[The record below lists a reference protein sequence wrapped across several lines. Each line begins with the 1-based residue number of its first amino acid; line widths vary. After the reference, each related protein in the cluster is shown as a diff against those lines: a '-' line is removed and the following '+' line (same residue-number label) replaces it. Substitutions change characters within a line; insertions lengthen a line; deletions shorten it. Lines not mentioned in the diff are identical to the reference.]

1 VKKTVKKNIIILI
14 LTFVIIVCLVG
25 SFIVY
30 AKSEEEKPILQTKVT
45 EELNYLENYL
55 VSILGDFN
63 SLSIQENTIQLKSDK
78 TAGEEQQTETKQ
90 SANTKQEGTVSPS
103 EETQNSSNK
112 NANSSQGNSE
122 DNTENQNEQPSSAN
136 SILAKDGK
144 YSTNWSKIELQIEHL
159 YQTWNTVA
167 IDLHALNIE
176 GNSILS
182 FSNFLNSAT
191 QNIKKKQKTAA
202 MDDVTKLYDLL
213 LDYKKQYDQNSEKT
227 KLMVIQ
233 NYVIQAYTNVTN
245 AKWQEANKQLTQAE
259 KDFANLLNT
268 VIPGQEQNQ
277 VIKNQCYILLN
288 ELKSAVNLQDK
299 DIFYIQFQNLIPKME
314 LL

>member
-1 VKKTVKKNIIILI
+1 MKKNIIILI

-90 SANTKQEGTVSPS
+90 STNTKQEGTVSPS

>member
-1 VKKTVKKNIIILI
+1 M
-14 LTFVIIVCLVG
+14 
-25 SFIVY
+25 
-30 AKSEEEKPILQTKVT
+30 T

-90 SANTKQEGTVSPS
+90 STNTKQEGTVSPS

>member
-299 DIFYIQFQNLIPKME
+299 DIFYIQFQNLDS
-314 LL
+314 

>member
-1 VKKTVKKNIIILI
+1 MKKNIIILI

-90 SANTKQEGTVSPS
+90 STNTKQEGTVSTS

>member
-90 SANTKQEGTVSPS
+90 STNTKQEGTVSPS

>member
-1 VKKTVKKNIIILI
+1 MKKTVKKNIIILI

-122 DNTENQNEQPSSAN
+122 DNTENQNEQPISAN

>member
-1 VKKTVKKNIIILI
+1 MKKNIIILI

-90 SANTKQEGTVSPS
+90 STNTKQEGTVSPS

-176 GNSILS
+176 RNSILS

>member
-1 VKKTVKKNIIILI
+1 MKKTVKKNIIILI

-90 SANTKQEGTVSPS
+90 STNTKQEGTVSPS

>member
-1 VKKTVKKNIIILI
+1 MKKTVKKNIIILI

-277 VIKNQCYILLN
+277 VIKNKCYILLN

>member
-1 VKKTVKKNIIILI
+1 MKKTVKKNIIILI

-90 SANTKQEGTVSPS
+90 STNTKQEGTVSPS

-122 DNTENQNEQPSSAN
+122 D
-136 SILAKDGK
+136 
-144 YSTNWSKIELQIEHL
+144 
-159 YQTWNTVA
+159 
-167 IDLHALNIE
+167 
-176 GNSILS
+176 
-182 FSNFLNSAT
+182 
-191 QNIKKKQKTAA
+191 
-202 MDDVTKLYDLL
+202 
-213 LDYKKQYDQNSEKT
+213 SET
-227 KLMVIQ
+227 
-233 NYVIQAYTNVTN
+233 
-245 AKWQEANKQLTQAE
+245 
-259 KDFANLLNT
+259 
-268 VIPGQEQNQ
+268 
-277 VIKNQCYILLN
+277 
-288 ELKSAVNLQDK
+288 
-299 DIFYIQFQNLIPKME
+299 
-314 LL
+314 

>member
-1 VKKTVKKNIIILI
+1 MKKNIIILI